1 MAEYMVKVQELHK
14 SFGDLHVL
22 RGLNLSVKPGEVVV
36 IIGPSGS
43 GKSTLLRC
51 INMLEKPDKGRIWID
66 GEEITAR
73 KANLPKM
80 RQHIGMVF
88 QLFNLFPHMNAI
100 GNVMEG
106 LVTVQ
111 KMPKDKAQERALQML
126 SKVGL
131 GDKAHV
137 RPSELSGGMQ
147 QRVAIARALTMDPKV
162 MLFDECTSALD
173 PELIAEVLD
182 VMKELA
188 DEGMTMLVV
197 THEMHFAE
205 RVADRVLMF
214 DNGVIIEEGRPEDVF
229 FFAKEER
236 TRRFLAQLAWETEE
250 ERLAHEE
257 EQRRLRE
264 ERERRLREEKRNP

>member
-1 MAEYMVKVQELHK
+1 MAEYMVKIEGLHK
-14 SFGDLHVL
+14 SFGHLHVL
-22 RGLNLSVKPGEVVV
+22 RGINMSVKPGEVVV

-51 INMLEKPDKGRIWID
+51 VNRLEEPDKGRIWID
-66 GEEITAR
+66 GEEITAQ
-73 KANLPKM
+73 KANLPKI

-88 QLFNLFPHMNAI
+88 QHFNLFPHMTAV

-106 LVTVQ
+106 LVTVRR
-111 KMPKDKAQERALQML
+111 MAKDEAKERALEML
-126 SKVGL
+126 RKVGL
-131 GDKAHV
+131 EEKADI

-147 QRVAIARALTMDPKV
+147 QRVAIARALAMDPKV
-162 MLFDECTSALD
+162 MMFDECTSALD

-205 RVADRVLMF
+205 KAADRVLMF
-214 DNGVIIEEGRPEDVF
+214 DEGMIIEEAPPEEI
-229 FFAKEER
+229 FARAKQER
-236 TRRFLAQLAWETEE
+236 TRRFLAQLVWETEE
-250 ERLAHEE
+250 ERRAHEE
-257 EQRRLRE
+257 KKEPRLGS
-264 ERERRLREEKRNP
+264 